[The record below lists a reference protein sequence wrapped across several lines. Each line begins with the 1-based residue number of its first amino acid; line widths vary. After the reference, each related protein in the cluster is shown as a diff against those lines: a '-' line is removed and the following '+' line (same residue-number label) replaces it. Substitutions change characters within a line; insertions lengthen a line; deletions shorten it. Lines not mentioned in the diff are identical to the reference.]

1 MLMKRV
7 AKSIRRLTK
16 PAGFYQ
22 DFYIGEQHYPG
33 SKNTTA
39 QFHAL
44 DIAHKILGKSFLDLG
59 SNVGGLVFLAEQAG
73 AARSVGVELSAPL
86 HRVALEI
93 KTRHGMKS
101 DFVLAD
107 ITAYAPPEQ
116 FDFVTCMAVGR
127 HIFAQIVRRHVPEF
141 LQPTRFLEN
150 DPMDVL
156 VRHRGPFPAAAY
168 ADWDAALVQMIG
180 LARQQFIF
188 SIRDQSGVMIRR
200 GTEIAGYLRRLD
212 RRVRD
217 VEVFWAERG
226 LPYVAVSA
234 MVDA

>member
-1 MLMKRV
+1 MLIRRV
-7 AKSIRRLTK
+7 VKSIRRLTK
-16 PAGFYQ
+16 PTGFYQ

-44 DIAHKILGKSFLDLG
+44 DIAHKIFGKSFLDLG
-59 SNVGGLVFLAEQAG
+59 SNVGGLVFIAEQAG

-86 HRVALEI
+86 HRIAVEI

-107 ITAYAPPEQ
+107 ITAYASPEQ

-127 HIFAQIVRRHVPEF
+127 HIFAQIVSRHVPGF
-141 LQPTRFLEN
+141 RQPSRFLEN

-156 VRHRGPFPAAAY
+156 IRHRGPYPAAVY
-168 ADWDAALVQMIG
+168 TDWDATLAQMIG

-200 GTEIAGYLRRLD
+200 GTEIASYLRRLD
-212 RRVRD
+212 GRVLD
-217 VEVFWAERG
+217 VEVFLAERG

-234 MVDA
+234 LVAA